1 MIENQKICKIIE
13 EFSLYLLEANINML
27 DISIKRYNNKTLITF
42 ICESI
47 DDINEITS
55 IFSRKRQHEYELY
68 GWELIGQGDADEHE
82 LMLVNNLIDYYTYY
96 YKDERIYFNFV
107 RYE

>member
-13 EFSLYLLEANINML
+13 EFSLYLLEANVNML
-27 DISIKRYNNKTLITF
+27 DISIKRYENKTSITF
-42 ICESI
+42 ICDLI
-47 DDINEITS
+47 DDINEIIE
-55 IFSRKRQHEYELY
+55 IFNRKRQQEYELY

-82 LMLVNNLIDYYTYY
+82 LMLVNNLINYFTYY
-96 YKDERIYFNFV
+96 YKDERIYFNLV